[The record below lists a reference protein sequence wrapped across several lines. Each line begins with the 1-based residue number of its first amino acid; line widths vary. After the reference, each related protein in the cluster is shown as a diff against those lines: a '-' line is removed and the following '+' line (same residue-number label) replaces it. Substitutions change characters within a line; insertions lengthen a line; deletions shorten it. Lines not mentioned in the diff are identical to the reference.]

1 MAEELLPDGMSMDK
15 DTREL
20 VVSCAQEFVH
30 MLTFQANEIAQK
42 ETRNGYM
49 RLDHVVRACEELG
62 FADYRDEIEAV
73 SSVYDQQL
81 KTNQRVTSHGLRRT
95 NVDRG
100 RRRGLVGGVRGQ
112 ARMSWPYCKLKCW
125 RTPRRVSS
133 SVLWTNVPLQTPP
146 CKTHFF
152 RDFGVGTGK
161 ALCISVYIWGE
172 GILVLCFNRIPLL
185 IQHTPCIAQGV

>member
-81 KTNQRVTSHGLRRT
+81 KTNQRVHHPVSGTDFG
-95 NVDRG
+95 RG
-100 RRRGLVGGVRGQ
+100 RRRGLAGGVRG
-112 ARMSWPYCKLKCW
+112 RVWMNWPFCKLKCW
-125 RTPRRVSS
+125 RIPRHGSS
-133 SVLWTNVPLQTPP
+133 NVVQTNVPLQIQP
-146 CKTHFF
+146 CKVHYHSGF
-152 RDFGVGTGK
+152 RRWDGKGVCIFG
-161 ALCISVYIWGE
+161 SYSGE
-172 GILVLCFNRIPLL
+172 GIVMLCFNRIPLL

>member
-81 KTNQRVTSHGLRRT
+81 KTNQRV
-95 NVDRG
+95 
-100 RRRGLVGGVRGQ
+100 
-112 ARMSWPYCKLKCW
+112 Y
-125 RTPRRVSS
+125 S
-133 SVLWTNVPLQTPP
+133 SVS
-146 CKTHFF
+146 
-152 RDFGVGTGK
+152 GTDSIEEG
-161 ALCISVYIWGE
+161 GE
-172 GILVLCFNRIPLL
+172 DWLVE
-185 IQHTPCIAQGV
+185 